1 MRRARLPARRRGK
14 GEGIVVSG
22 QKRVNGRFRLPGR
35 QRQPAVDPPDDRYT
49 IFMKTPRRQLL
60 GLAVLAALAF
70 AGCGDDKPSRAEP
83 GIWLAITSPG
93 PLERPVGHAAP
104 LRVFNAV
111 TGQERSFGP
120 AARYVVV
127 AWAPRGDRL
136 AAFGVE
142 DPTAED
148 AALVIRIWDAGGDVV
163 ATTTF
168 DSGDGRDLPPTSPG
182 RPTGRAFWSG
192 RTAASSSSMRR
203 ANASG
208 PSTPHRLAPALTHAP
223 AGGTPTGRPTP
234 GTSPTCSTASYW

>member
-163 ATTTF
+163 ATTR
-168 DSGDGRDLPPTSPG
+168 S
-182 RPTGRAFWSG
+182 
-192 RTAASSSSMRR
+192 TAAMGATCRR
-203 ANASG
+203 HRLVARRDAPSG
-208 PSTPHRLAPALTHAP
+208 PDERRLHPPRCEGQTRRGRLRHTAWHRL
-223 AGGTPTGRPTP
+223 
-234 GTSPTCSTASYW
+234 